1 MINGGNNMLE
11 NKEIWKDCK
20 GYEGKYQVSNFG
32 RVWSVVKQQYKNQ
45 RIGKDGYYKVTLIA
59 KNGKQKT
66 ERVHRLV
73 ALAFIPNP
81 DRLPQVNHKD
91 ECKTNNCVENLEW
104 CDAKYNTLYSSYKW
118 SGENN
123 GMKNPE
129 VRQKHLLICQ
139 SDEHREKSRQ
149 GTLKRNAE
157 CPYNER
163 LTEDG
168 RKALSESR
176 KGHWY
181 TDGINNRFIKD
192 GDIIPEG
199 FVRGMRYTSNKGGEL
214 PLCQ

>member
-1 MINGGNNMLE
+1 MLE
-11 NKEIWKDCK
+11 NNEIWKDCK
-20 GYEGKYQVSNFG
+20 GYEGLYQVSDKG
-32 RVWSVVKQQYKNQ
+32 RVWSVRKQKIIKAFENSY
-45 RIGKDGYYKVTLIA
+45 GYMEIVLTA
-59 KNGKQKT
+59 KNGKKKY
-66 ERVHRLV
+66 ERIHRLV
-73 ALAFIPNP
+73 AIAFIPNP
-81 DRLPQVNHKD
+81 NNYPQVNHKD
-91 ECKTNNCVENLEW
+91 EDKTNNCVENLEW
-104 CDAKYNTLYSSYKW
+104 CTPRYNTLYSSYKW

-129 VRQKHLLICQ
+129 VRQRHLLICQ
-139 SDEHREKSRQ
+139 SEEHREKCRQ